1 MLRNQA
7 KWSTL
12 FLFTIVAACTPANEE
27 TSGVVTSGAA
37 TSGAATSGV
46 VTSGVVTQWDQ
57 PPELSIDPGK
67 IYLAILETEKGSI
80 KIELFARQTPVT
92 VNNFIF
98 LANAGFYD
106 NTTFHRVLP
115 DFMAQGGDPEGTGAG
130 GPGYRFQDEII
141 PGLNFDEGGYLAM
154 ANSGPGTNGSQ
165 FFITF
170 GPTEF
175 LNGRHTIFGK
185 VVEGMQVALSLTL
198 RDPAASPDFEG
209 DILQR
214 VLIEEI
220 TASLLPTPEP
230 TAVPVVP
237 VLENGRP
244 LASLEIAERENLY
257 TGKPEMVIDL
267 EKIYTAK
274 VATTQGEFVILLDA
288 ISAPESVNN
297 FVVLAQLGYY
307 DAFPISFVDVDELV
321 LIGSPA
327 STATSDIGYTLP
339 SELGLGNK
347 RAAVGYWFRQD
358 LLASSASQ
366 FYVLI
371 EDQSLLNDIFTVFG
385 EVIEGMD
392 VVEMLSVDDLVQN
405 IFIEVAE

>member
-1 MLRNQA
+1 M
-7 KWSTL
+7 
-12 FLFTIVAACTPANEE
+12 
-27 TSGVVTSGAA
+27 
-37 TSGAATSGV
+37 
-46 VTSGVVTQWDQ
+46 TQWDQ

-141 PGLNFDEGGYLAM
+141 PGLNFDEAGYLAM

-170 GPTEF
+170 GPTEY

-209 DILQR
+209 DKLRR

-220 TASLLPTPEP
+220 ATSLLPTPAP

-237 VLENGRP
+237 VLKNGRP
-244 LASLEIAERENLY
+244 LASLEIAARENLY
-257 TGKPEMVIDL
+257 TGKPAMVIDL
-267 EKIYTAK
+267 EKEYTAK
-274 VATTQGEFVILLDA
+274 VSTTQGEFIIRLDA
-288 ISAPESVNN
+288 VSAPESVNN
-297 FVVLAQLGYY
+297 FVILTQLGYY
-307 DAFPISFVDVDELV
+307 DAFPINLVNEDELV
-321 LIGSPA
+321 LIGSPG

-339 SELGLGNK
+339 SELGLANK

-358 LLASSASQ
+358 LLSSSASQ
-366 FYVLI
+366 FYILMA
-371 EDQSLLNDIFTVFG
+371 DQSLMNDVFTVFG

>member
-1 MLRNQA
+1 MLRNLA

-12 FLFTIVAACTPANEE
+12 FLFTIVAACTPEIEE
-27 TSGVVTSGAA
+27 TSGAA
-37 TSGAATSGV
+37 
-46 VTSGVVTQWDQ
+46 TSGVVTQWDQ

-141 PGLNFDEGGYLAM
+141 PGLNFDEAGYLAM

-170 GPTEF
+170 GPTEY

-209 DILQR
+209 DKLRR

-220 TASLLPTPEP
+220 ATSLLPTPAP

-237 VLENGRP
+237 VLKNGRP
-244 LASLEIAERENLY
+244 LASLEIAARENLY
-257 TGKPEMVIDL
+257 TGKPAMVIDL
-267 EKIYTAK
+267 EKEYTAK
-274 VATTQGEFVILLDA
+274 VSTTQGEFIIRLDA
-288 ISAPESVNN
+288 VSAPESVNN
-297 FVVLAQLGYY
+297 FVILTQLGYY
-307 DAFPISFVDVDELV
+307 DAFPINLVNEDELV
-321 LIGSPA
+321 LIGSPG

-339 SELGLGNK
+339 SELGLANK

-358 LLASSASQ
+358 LLSSSASQ
-366 FYVLI
+366 FYILMA
-371 EDQSLLNDIFTVFG
+371 DQSLMNDVFTVFG

-392 VVEMLSVDDLVQN
+392 VVELLSVDDLVQN